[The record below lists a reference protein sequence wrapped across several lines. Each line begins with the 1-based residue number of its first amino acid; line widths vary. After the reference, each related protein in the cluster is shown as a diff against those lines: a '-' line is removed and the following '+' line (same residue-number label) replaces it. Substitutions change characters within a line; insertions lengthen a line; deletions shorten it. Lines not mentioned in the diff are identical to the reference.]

1 IRPTPMCCSAG
12 TDSCTRNNAI
22 RTTTSAAP
30 ADATRSPARKMAS
43 SVDRA
48 IGELN
53 HEVMHGAG
61 ARESHECIGHRI
73 GDVRTRDEN
82 PWPVQWQRAVGDRL
96 GRSLDA
102 VPAQDLD
109 LLAPSYCSL

>member
-1 IRPTPMCCSAG
+1 MFCSAG
-12 TDSCTRNNAI
+12 TDSCTRNSAI

-30 ADATRSPARKMAS
+30 ADATRSAARTMAS
-43 SVDRA
+43 SVDRD

-61 ARESHECIGHRI
+61 ASESDEGFRHRI

-82 PWPVQWQRAVGDRL
+82 QRPVQWQSAVGDRL

-109 LLAPSYCSL
+109 LLAASYCSL